1 MTAEEFKDAFQRNG
15 SLAPIMDTFAH
26 NLRISHADWFDL
38 ANDTGE
44 CLQAIAIKA
53 MDERRGK
60 IGDKNVLSPL
70 LLLEA
75 VPRDHHLRRSW
86 AFGRYSSE
94 VLEAD
99 CLYGWDESYQRLRS
113 P

>member
-44 CLQAIAIKA
+44 CLQAIAVKA

-70 LLLEA
+70 LLLPAGAA
-75 VPRDHHLRRSW
+75 VAIGTSNGSFLPHSDDQMVR
-86 AFGRYSSE
+86 FCNG
-94 VLEAD
+94 
-99 CLYGWDESYQRLRS
+99 
-113 P
+113 PF

>member
-44 CLQAIAIKA
+44 CLQAIAVKA

-99 CLYGWDESYQRLRS
+99 CLYGWDES
-113 P
+113 